1 MGLDKSFKKVLNR
14 VMTLQLLLAKM
25 GLGSPLRQL
34 ADGSNKGDVRIK
46 RISPMTAERMRFED
60 DAKAQF
66 QALKRKGLSIP
77 VFTL

>member
-1 MGLDKSFKKVLNR
+1 MGLDKRKKSLLNR
-14 VMTLQLLLAKM
+14 DMTLKLLLSKI
-25 GLGSPLRQL
+25 GLGSK
-34 ADGSNKGDVRIK
+34 ADEGDTRIK

-66 QALKRKGLSIP
+66 QALKKKGLSIP

>member
-1 MGLDKSFKKVLNR
+1 MGLDKTKKSLLNR
-14 VMTLQLLLAKM
+14 IMGLQLLLDKL
-25 GLGSPLRQL
+25 GLGRPS
-34 ADGSNKGDVRIK
+34 ADGTDTGDVRIK

-66 QALKRKGLSIP
+66 QALKKKGLSIP

>member
-1 MGLDKSFKKVLNR
+1 MGLH
-14 VMTLQLLLAKM
+14 LLLAKL
-25 GLGSPLRQL
+25 GLGSKN
-34 ADGSNKGDVRIK
+34 GTGDVRIK

-60 DAKAQF
+60 EAKAQF